1 MQKVLC
7 ILAYTTKKL
16 SYCGVFFLALL
27 KTAVIEEP
35 IVALFETIGIGNP
48 ITAAQNQCFI
58 KALSLPDC
66 ENNRFILLLDFFF
79 FFFFGWR
86 VVGVKKKF
94 FDTY

>member
-1 MQKVLC
+1 M
-7 ILAYTTKKL
+7 
-16 SYCGVFFLALL
+16 ALL

-58 KALSLPDC
+58 KALSIPDC

-86 VVGVKKKF
+86 GVGVKKKF